1 MGQQKVVLAYS
12 GGLDTSVAIRWLEE
26 NFDAEV
32 YALTLDLGQGKDV
45 EEVRKKAL
53 SIGAKEALVFD
64 AREEFLSDYV
74 MGLVK
79 GRID

>member
-1 MGQQKVVLAYS
+1 MGRQKVVLAYS

-26 NFDAEV
+26 QFNAEV
-32 YALTLDLGQGKDV
+32 YALTIDVGQGKDV

-64 AREEFLSDYV
+64 AREEFLNAVSYTH
-74 MGLVK
+74 L
-79 GRID
+79 RYEY